1 MYVITGATGNTGSVA
16 ARHLLDQGQ
25 KVRVIGREAKRLQP
39 LVAAGAEAFV
49 ADLTDGAALSKA
61 FAGAQA
67 VFLMIPPNPST
78 TDVLGHRD
86 RVSDAAIEAIKAAG
100 VKHAVLLSSIGADKL
115 DKTGPVVGLRLF
127 EEKLNAMA
135 GLSVLNLRAGYFM
148 ENLLA
153 QANAIKAMGV
163 TAGPLRPDLKL
174 PLIATRDIGSYVAE
188 SLVNRDFN
196 GKEARELLGHA
207 DLTMAEATTII
218 GKAIGKPDL
227 RYVQAPDDQVR
238 TVLTQT
244 GMSVNVANMILEMAG
259 ALNSGHMR
267 ALEARTPQ
275 NTTPTSLEE
284 FVAKVF
290 VPVYQGA

>member
-1 MYVITGATGNTGSVA
+1 MYVITGASGNTGSVA
-16 ARHLLDQGQ
+16 ARQLLDQGQ
-25 KVRVIGREAKRLQP
+25 KVRVIGREAKRLQH
-39 LVAAGAEAFV
+39 LAAAGAEAFV
-49 ADLTDGAALSKA
+49 GDLTDGAALSKA

-67 VFLMIPPNPST
+67 VYLMIPPNPST
-78 TDVLGHRD
+78 TDVLGYRD
-86 RVSDAAIEAIKAAG
+86 RVSDAAIGAIKAAG
-100 VKHAVLLSSIGADKL
+100 VKHAVLLSSIGADKP

-127 EEKLNAMA
+127 EEKLNAIA
-135 GLSVLNLRAGYFM
+135 GLNVLHLRAALFM
-148 ENLLA
+148 ENLLV
-153 QANAIKAMGV
+153 QANAIKAMGF
-163 TAGPLRPDLKL
+163 TADSLRPDVKF
-174 PLIATRDIGSYVAE
+174 PWIATRDIGSYVAE

-196 GKEARELLGHA
+196 GKQARELLGHA

-218 GKAIGKPDL
+218 GKAIGQPDL
-227 RYVQAPDDQVR
+227 RYVQAPDDQIR
-238 TVLTQT
+238 TVLMHT
-244 GMSVNVANMILEMAG
+244 GMSANVANMILEMAS